1 LRRKREGRRRLT
13 YHLKTAVLPSF
24 ILVLMGSI
32 DCITTV
38 IGVLYFGAV
47 ELNPVLAGVVGNIP
61 LFMVLKLSATF
72 CIGGTYILAKKI
84 LNSASDKTTRSF
96 RVSNIAMKAV
106 YAGLVIFLVTVVVNN
121 FTVLL
126 A

>member
-1 LRRKREGRRRLT
+1 
-13 YHLKTAVLPSF
+13 VLPSF
-24 ILVLMGSI
+24 VLVLMGSI

-47 ELNPVLAGVVGNIP
+47 ELNPVLAGVVSNIP

-72 CIGGTYILAKKI
+72 CIGGTYILARKI
-84 LNSASDKTTRSF
+84 LNSASDKSTKSF
-96 RVSNIAMKAV
+96 RYSKIMMKVV
-106 YAGLVIFLVTVVVNN
+106 YAGLVVFLVTVVVNN
-121 FTVLL
+121 LTILL

>member
-1 LRRKREGRRRLT
+1 
-13 YHLKTAVLPSF
+13 
-24 ILVLMGSI
+24 MGSI

-47 ELNPVLAGVVGNIP
+47 ELNPVLAGVVSNIP
-61 LFMVLKLSATF
+61 LFIVIKLSATF
-72 CIGGTYILAKKI
+72 CIGGTYVLAKKI
-84 LNSASDKTTRSF
+84 LNTSDKTTKSF
-96 RVSNIAMKAV
+96 RYSNLMMKAV
-106 YAGLVIFLVTVVVNN
+106 YAGLVVFLVTVVVNN

>member
-1 LRRKREGRRRLT
+1 
-13 YHLKTAVLPSF
+13 
-24 ILVLMGSI
+24 MGSI

-47 ELNPVLAGVVGNIP
+47 ELNPVLAGIVNNIP

-84 LNSASDKTTRSF
+84 LNSVSDKSAKSF
-96 RVSNIAMKAV
+96 RYSNILMNTA
-106 YAGLVIFLVTVVVNN
+106 YAGLVVFLVAVVVNN

>member
-1 LRRKREGRRRLT
+1 
-13 YHLKTAVLPSF
+13 
-24 ILVLMGSI
+24 MGSI

-47 ELNPVLAGVVGNIP
+47 ELNPVLAGVVSNIP

-72 CIGGTYILAKKI
+72 CIGGTYILARKI
-84 LNSASDKTTRSF
+84 LNSASDKSSKSF
-96 RVSNIAMKAV
+96 RYSTIMMKTI
-106 YAGLVIFLVTVVVNN
+106 YAGLVVFLVTVVVNN

-126 A
+126 V

>member
-1 LRRKREGRRRLT
+1 
-13 YHLKTAVLPSF
+13 
-24 ILVLMGSI
+24 MGSI

-47 ELNPVLAGVVGNIP
+47 ELNPVLAGVVSNIP
-61 LFMVLKLSATF
+61 LFMVIKLSATF
-72 CIGGTYILAKKI
+72 CIGGTYVLAKKI
-84 LNSASDKTTRSF
+84 LNCTSDKTTKSF
-96 RVSNIAMKAV
+96 RYSNFMMKAV
-106 YAGLVIFLVTVVVNN
+106 YAGLVVFLVTVVVNN

>member
-1 LRRKREGRRRLT
+1 M
-13 YHLKTAVLPSF
+13 LPSF
-24 ILVLMGSI
+24 VLVLMGSI

-38 IGVLYFGAV
+38 IGILYFGAV
-47 ELNPVLAGVVGNIP
+47 ELNPVLAGVVSNIP

-72 CIGGTYILAKKI
+72 CIGGTYILARKI
-84 LNSASDKTTRSF
+84 LNTASDKSTKSF
-96 RVSNIAMKAV
+96 RYSNILMKAV